1 MGSFSQVAQVPS
13 TSCWISHLLLSHP
26 FPESSLHLS
35 HKDSWSGSPNPTLTS
50 PPTHGSDLRGSCLNW
65 LPSEL
70 LPYSLTSTRKARE
83 REKGARTKRMWL
95 GAWSGVVP
103 SEELGRGS
111 GVAPC
116 LALGNLI
123 SSLLTIYWDK
133 SQHGH
138 ACRWKGLSLEFTL
151 SLGRPLCLWTFLDV
165 FHLSRAQPLSQYASK
180 PGAEADP

>member
-1 MGSFSQVAQVPS
+1 MDSSFRVLQSPWAVGRGGDLGKFQSGSPSPQHFLLDKLFTIVASFPRAFTPQ
-13 TSCWISHLLLSHP
+13 LSN
-26 FPESSLHLS
+26 
-35 HKDSWSGSPNPTLTS
+35 KDSWNESPNPTQ
-50 PPTHGSDLRGSCLNW
+50 GSDLRGPCLNW

-83 REKGARTKRMWL
+83 REKGAGTKRMWL

-123 SSLLTIYWDK
+123 SSLLTIY
-133 SQHGH
+133 
-138 ACRWKGLSLEFTL
+138 
-151 SLGRPLCLWTFLDV
+151 
-165 FHLSRAQPLSQYASK
+165 
-180 PGAEADP
+180 